1 MKYIS
6 NTIYP
11 ISAIAIVLLFCKSK
25 NSEVNTLISDTNQLY
40 ISKKPIEKDQQ
51 QSIDTL
57 DYVQGKFDPKG
68 HPLFT
73 LIPAEYASREG
84 MYLRKETMNAFKQ
97 MAEAGKKAGLKFK
110 IISATRNFESQKK
123 IWEDKWNG
131 NTLVEDGKN
140 LAKLNWP
147 DDKRALKILEYSSM
161 PSTSRHHWGTDMDI
175 NALDNNYFKKG
186 EGKKW
191 YDWMLAHAA
200 EFGFCQPYTAGRPTG
215 YKEERWHWTYI
226 PVSKPLTEYCRI
238 NLKAANI
245 NGFEGAQ
252 VADKI
257 KVVDN
262 YVLGINRACKE

>member
-57 DYVQGKFDPKG
+57 DYIQGKFDPKG

-97 MAEAGKKAGLKFK
+97 IAEAGKKAGLKFK
-110 IISATRNFESQKK
+110 IISATRNFESHKK

-161 PSTSRHHWGTDMDI
+161 PSPSRHHWGTDMDI
-175 NALDNNYFKKG
+175 NAMDYNYF
-186 EGKKW
+186 
-191 YDWMLAHAA
+191 
-200 EFGFCQPYTAGRPTG
+200 
-215 YKEERWHWTYI
+215 
-226 PVSKPLTEYCRI
+226 
-238 NLKAANI
+238 
-245 NGFEGAQ
+245 
-252 VADKI
+252 
-257 KVVDN
+257 
-262 YVLGINRACKE
+262 